1 MRRGDPPTRSISRS
15 QNVLVLPAARR
26 SGRLLDL
33 WPRRP
38 KHSARF
44 RRTLKFFRQTN
55 AGVTIRS
62 IHQLLL
68 HKEDASSAIKTLM
81 NNSGGQRSAVR
92 CFSSLAIDRAAFGVA
107 WKCSAGSQHLPR
119 IPYESGDRRSFPC
132 EWANCS
138 DGRARRRKDRL
149 HGHAVENCRPN
160 GSISTRSRT
169 ASRSQSLRISRP
181 SKRKP
186 LLSCFSATRHEIP
199 IKTKQ
204 GSAWATGKLNEPR
217 TGFPP
222 KWSTQPRPGCTLE
235 KWLKCPVF
243 KPASCSCAH
252 IPPPSAT

>member
-1 MRRGDPPTRSISRS
+1 MGRGDPPTRSISRS

-92 CFSSLAIDRAAFGVA
+92 CFSSLAIARAAFGVA

-149 HGHAVENCRPN
+149 HGTCRRN
-160 GSISTRSRT
+160 LRAERLYIDTLSYYFSFSV
-169 ASRSQSLRISRP
+169 ASN
-181 SKRKP
+181 KP
-186 LLSCFSATRHEIP
+186 P
-199 IKTKQ
+199 
-204 GSAWATGKLNEPR
+204 
-217 TGFPP
+217 
-222 KWSTQPRPGCTLE
+222 LE
-235 KWLKCPVF
+235 KK
-243 KPASCSCAH
+243 
-252 IPPPSAT
+252 ATLIVLFGDQARDPHKDETRLGLGDWEA